1 MMGFGLIF
9 VVLVVVALVYGLGWL
24 QREGQLPGSGP
35 DRSSRGR
42 SALDILQERY
52 ARGEISKAEYDRM
65 REDLRV

>member
-9 VVLVVVALVYGLGWL
+9 VILVVVALVYGLGWL
-24 QREGQLPGSGP
+24 HQEGRPPYPGGYQ
-35 DRSSRGR
+35 
-42 SALDILQERY
+42 SARKSPLDVLQERY